1 MNLQRL
7 APPTNDHVALLVDV
21 GGVLLLPNAAL
32 LTPVIARHGG
42 VDTPEAF
49 IRAHY
54 AAHNAAFPADGKP
67 RGDYYEL
74 LPRYAGVPEDHWRSC
89 AADYLAISRT
99 RNMWHAPDPESKR
112 ALGEIAA
119 AGIRIAIVSQADG
132 RIAQMLLDAQM
143 CQEGD
148 GPGICVDAI
157 LDSAIVGFDK
167 PDPRFFRAALD
178 RLSVD
183 AFHAVHV
190 GDTVPA
196 DVRGAQAAGILA
208 IHYDPY
214 DDCDDPSDH
223 EHIRRLQE
231 VRAFL
236 TPQPQPQ
243 PHK

>member
-1 MNLQRL
+1 MSHRRPSSSTSDP
-7 APPTNDHVALLVDV
+7 AALLVDV

-32 LTPVIARHGG
+32 LTPVVARHGG
-42 VDTPEAF
+42 VDTPEGF
-49 IRAHY
+49 LRAHY
-54 AAHNAAFPADGKP
+54 AAHNAALPARGEP
-67 RGDYYEL
+67 RGDYYDL
-74 LPRYAGVPEDHWRSC
+74 LPRYAGVPEDRWTAC
-89 AADYLAISRT
+89 AEEYLAISRT

-119 AGIRIAIVSQADG
+119 AGVRVAIVSQADG
-132 RIAQMLLDAQM
+132 RIARMLLDARM
-143 CQEGD
+143 CQEGE
-148 GPGICVDAI
+148 GPGVVVDAV

-178 RLSVD
+178 RVRVD
-183 AFHAVHV
+183 AAHAVHV

-223 EHIRRLQE
+223 EHVRRLRE
-231 VRAFL
+231 VFGYL
-236 TPQPQPQ
+236 TPRLR
-243 PHK
+243 

>member
-1 MNLQRL
+1 MNPHRP
-7 APPTNDHVALLVDV
+7 APPAGGHVALLVDV

-42 VDTPEAF
+42 VDTPEEF

-54 AAHNAAFPADGKP
+54 AAHNAAFPSRGNP

-74 LPRYAGVPEDHWRSC
+74 LPRHAGVPEDRWRSC
-89 AADYLAISRT
+89 AEDYLAISRT

-112 ALGEIAA
+112 TLDEITA
-119 AGIRIAIVSQADG
+119 AGVGVAIVSQADG
-132 RIAQMLLDAQM
+132 KIAQMLLDARM

-148 GPGICVDAI
+148 GPGVCVDAV
-157 LDSAIVGFDK
+157 LDSTIVGFDK

-178 RLSVD
+178 RLHVD
-183 AFHAVHV
+183 ASQAVHV

-196 DVRGAQAAGILA
+196 DVRGAQAAGIRA
-208 IHYDPY
+208 VHYDPY
-214 DDCDDPSDH
+214 DDCDDPGDH
-223 EHIRRLQE
+223 EHIRRLRE

-236 TPQPQPQ
+236 TPQPQPR
-243 PHK
+243 K